1 MSKFERRI
9 AGERPP
15 SFVAKSTLAAELDV
29 SEATV
34 DNWVERGILPQPI
47 RCGSTPRWSWAE
59 VQAAMSRKAQ
69 AETDPFMAGVNNVR

>member
-1 MSKFERRI
+1 MRKQREI
-9 AGERPP
+9 YGDRPP

-47 RCGSTPRWSWAE
+47 RCGTTPRWSWAE
-59 VQAAMSRKAQ
+59 VQAAMSQKAQ

>member
-1 MSKFERRI
+1 MSKFERRL
-9 AGERPP
+9 AGDRPP

-47 RCGSTPRWSWAE
+47 RCGTTPRWSWAE
-59 VQAAMSRKAQ
+59 VQAAMSQRAQ
-69 AETDPFMAGVNNVR
+69 AEADPFMAGVNNVR